1 MEDMEDDCFVLND
14 DYNHNYC
21 ANSASGQVLYLGN
34 ELSDVPQPLSISPVL
49 ATRDVAAQENHSKVC
64 SSSSSGL
71 KFMDSDSSSVNS
83 DTSETDSPS
92 SASIAGKL
100 TLNSA
105 SKFRSRQALMTV
117 MTFAPYGWKVL
128 VWNQWCSGAWRIM
141 NAMTEEDYR
150 TTYWPNLEK
159 AIDHLLIQNP
169 MDHMSISYEQIYS
182 CVYKCVCQ
190 QHSELLYKD
199 LMLKITT
206 HLRQVS
212 SDLQISPPGNFIE
225 NFNIALTRYTDAL
238 QCIVPVFIYM
248 NKFYIETKL
257 NRDLREDLMKLFTDH
272 VAEKHVNALIPL
284 LLEAHSMP
292 FQVRPSTMAS
302 VVKGLYTLWPDWA
315 HLAPA
320 LFSGFIP
327 QINPPTVESQLSDYA
342 ARDQKLQM
350 ELSLNGFPRGDQSR
364 KRASE

>member
-1 MEDMEDDCFVLND
+1 MEDMEDDCFGLND

-21 ANSASGQVLYLGN
+21 ENSASGQVHYLRN
-34 ELSDVPQPLSISPVL
+34 ELSDVPQPLSISPGKG
-49 ATRDVAAQENHSKVC
+49 TRDEAARENHAKVC

-71 KFMDSDSSSVNS
+71 KFMDSDSNSVSS
-83 DTSETDSPS
+83 DTIETDSPS

-105 SKFRSRQALMTV
+105 SKF
-117 MTFAPYGWKVL
+117 L
-128 VWNQWCSGAWRIM
+128 VCTSVFVNSTLSYWN
-141 NAMTEEDYR
+141 
-150 TTYWPNLEK
+150 L
-159 AIDHLLIQNP
+159 
-169 MDHMSISYEQIYS
+169 
-182 CVYKCVCQ
+182 
-190 QHSELLYKD
+190 
-199 LMLKITT
+199 
-206 HLRQVS
+206 
-212 SDLQISPPGNFIE
+212 IE
-225 NFNIALTRYTDAL
+225 NFNIALTQYTDAL

-272 VAEKHVNALIPL
+272 VAEKHINTLIPL
-284 LLEAHSMP
+284 LLEAHAMP

-342 ARDQKLQM
+342 ARDQKLQL
-350 ELSLNGFPRGDQSR
+350 ELSLNGFH
-364 KRASE
+364 

>member
-1 MEDMEDDCFVLND
+1 MEDMEDDCFGLND

-21 ANSASGQVLYLGN
+21 ENSASGQVHYLRN
-34 ELSDVPQPLSISPVL
+34 ELSDVPQPLSISPGKG
-49 ATRDVAAQENHSKVC
+49 TRDEAARENHAKVC

-71 KFMDSDSSSVNS
+71 KFMDSDSNSVSS
-83 DTSETDSPS
+83 DTIETDSPS

-105 SKFRSRQALMTV
+105 SKFL
-117 MTFAPYGWKVL
+117 
-128 VWNQWCSGAWRIM
+128 M

-169 MDHMSISYEQIYS
+169 MDHISISYEQIYS

-206 HLRQVS
+206 HLQQVS
-212 SDLQISPPGNFIE
+212 SYLQISPPGNLIE
-225 NFNIALTRYTDAL
+225 NFNIALTQYTDAL

-272 VAEKHVNALIPL
+272 VAEKHINTLIPL
-284 LLEAHSMP
+284 LLEAHAMP

-342 ARDQKLQM
+342 ARDQKLQL
-350 ELSLNGFPRGDQSR
+350 ELSLNGFHRGDQSR
-364 KRASE
+364 KRASEESA

>member
-1 MEDMEDDCFVLND
+1 MEDMEEESSGLND
-14 DYNHNYC
+14 DHNHNYC
-21 ANSASGQVLYLGN
+21 ENRASGQVHYLRT
-34 ELSDVPQPLSISPVL
+34 ELSNEPQPLPILPVL
-49 ATRDVAAQENHSKVC
+49 GTRDVGPQGNHAKVC
-64 SSSSSGL
+64 SSSSSGS
-71 KFMDSDSSSVNS
+71 KFMDSDSSSVSS
-83 DTSETDSPS
+83 DTSETDSSS

-105 SKFRSRQALMTV
+105 SKFL
-117 MTFAPYGWKVL
+117 
-128 VWNQWCSGAWRIM
+128 M

-169 MDHMSISYEQIYS
+169 MDHISISYEQIY
-182 CVYKCVCQ
+182 
-190 QHSELLYKD
+190 
-199 LMLKITT
+199 
-206 HLRQVS
+206 
-212 SDLQISPPGNFIE
+212 SPPGNFIE
-225 NFNIALTRYTDAL
+225 NFNIALTQYTDAL

-257 NRDLREDLMKLFTDH
+257 NRHLREDLMKLFTDH
-272 VAEKHVNALIPL
+272 VAEKHVNTLIPL

-302 VVKGLYTLWPDWA
+302 VVKGLYTLRPDWA

-364 KRASE
+364 KRASEESA